1 MRNFFLVGKIYSML
15 FLECIISILIIRAY
29 CTEQQEAYF
38 NVSRIVW
45 YFRTIFF
52 YRNIQPVALSFNG
65 QTRYALKRRKNV
77 VAYFQVR
84 LSTEESRRRISWK
97 RHDPFNI
104 SAKTPAT
111 YDARES
117 FDPCEKSWRKS
128 AFDRQR
134 IIPCNSR
141 PTFTIPPLLI
151 HGKEVSSS
159 TNFSKAASFEIFIV
173 RACRVLLSI
182 KQVE

>member
-1 MRNFFLVGKIYSML
+1 ML

-104 SAKTPAT
+104 SRRRQHTTLGNRSIRVKNLGENRLST
-111 YDARES
+111 DSVS
-117 FDPCEKSWRKS
+117 FRVTHD
-128 AFDRQR
+128 QL
-134 IIPCNSR
+134 SR
-141 PTFTIPPLLI
+141 Y
-151 HGKEVSSS
+151 
-159 TNFSKAASFEIFIV
+159 
-173 RACRVLLSI
+173 RRY
-182 KQVE
+182 

>member
-1 MRNFFLVGKIYSML
+1 ML

-77 VAYFQVR
+77 VAYF
-84 LSTEESRRRISWK
+84 
-97 RHDPFNI
+97 
-104 SAKTPAT
+104 
-111 YDARES
+111 
-117 FDPCEKSWRKS
+117 
-128 AFDRQR
+128 
-134 IIPCNSR
+134 
-141 PTFTIPPLLI
+141 
-151 HGKEVSSS
+151 
-159 TNFSKAASFEIFIV
+159 
-173 RACRVLLSI
+173 
-182 KQVE
+182 